1 MVIPV
6 SILVLGV
13 IGLIAAIL
21 LFIAAKKFHVYENP
35 LIGEVE
41 RILPGANCGG
51 CGFSGCHAFAVECAN
66 AKSMD
71 GLVCISL
78 DKAGMD
84 KVAEIVGLKA
94 SLVQKK
100 VAVVKCG
107 ADCETRKQRNKYDG
121 VSSCVIENSLYQ
133 GESDCV
139 YGCLGNGDCV
149 RACPFGAML
158 IDNEHRLAHVD
169 INKCTGCGKCVEACP
184 RHLCELVAFPSDRPL
199 VWVTCSNKDK
209 GPLVTKECGIGCIGC
224 SKCRKVCPT
233 EAPIISSFLAYIH
246 QDKCIS
252 CGNCIEACPRHCILS
267 SSPIEKITVIDNVAE
282 TLNNKE

>member
-35 LIGEVE
+35 KIGEVE
-41 RILPGANCGG
+41 SILPGANCGG

-66 AKSMD
+66 AKSLE
-71 GLVCISL
+71 GLVCTSL
-78 DKAGMD
+78 DKAGME
-84 KVAEIVGLKA
+84 KVAEIVGLRPSQA
-94 SLVQKK
+94 QKK

-107 ADCETRKQRNKYDG
+107 ADCETRKQENIYNG
-121 VSSCVIENSLYQ
+121 VNSCAIEASIYQ
-133 GESDCV
+133 GESNCV

-149 RACPFGAML
+149 KACPFGAME
-158 IDNEHRLAHVD
+158 IDEEHRLAHVNID
-169 INKCTGCGKCVEACP
+169 KCTGCGKCVAACP
-184 RHLCELVAFPSDRPL
+184 RNLCELVPFHEDRPI

-209 GPLVTKECGIGCIGC
+209 GPVVIKECGIGCIGC

-233 EAPIISSFLAYIH
+233 ESPVISSFLAYIH
-246 QDKCIS
+246 QETCIS
-252 CGNCIEACPRHCILS
+252 CGKCIEACPRACITS
-267 SSPIEKITVIDNVAE
+267 SYPIDTILIAQTEEKIDSQA
-282 TLNNKE
+282 